1 MSIMSSKIV
10 SDDRHTAPP
19 EGKYQAYHEQFDT
32 DLPDRTWP
40 GKRILHAPDW
50 CSVDL
55 RDGNQAL
62 PNPMTVAQKLIFFD
76 LLKEVGF
83 EQIEIGYPSA
93 SKPEMEFTR
102 ALIEDGRIPAHVIPQ
117 VLIAARPDLIEKTFD
132 ALKGAP
138 RAIVHI
144 YNSTSITQREKV
156 YKMSKDATI
165 ARAVEATELVRH
177 LADRA
182 DMPVTLQYSPES
194 FTGTER
200 EFARD
205 ICNAVITKWNP
216 SADRKVIIN
225 LPSTVEMTTPDVYAD
240 QIEWMSRHLHSRDH
254 VILSVHPHNDRG
266 TAVAAAELAQ
276 KAGAQRVEGTLFGN
290 GERAG
295 NVDLV
300 ILALNLYTRGV
311 DPKIDLHD
319 LPKIQKIYEELT
331 DRTVPERHCYAGELA
346 TKAFSGTHQAAIR
359 ACLDQRAPHDP
370 WDVAYLPI
378 DFRDIGRDYDPIT
391 INSQSGKNGVAYAL
405 RHNFSLELPKKMES
419 EVMAI
424 VQAWCDK
431 TGTVIPPQ
439 TILELFNREFVGV
452 ASPIQFQD
460 FESSYV
466 DFQGVRSVRA
476 SVTVEYEGQ
485 KRVLVGHGNGP
496 MDATIT
502 ALGDLGI
509 QCNIKEY
516 KEHSLD
522 EGSTAKAI
530 AYVQV
535 ELGGITKYGVGV
547 HTNSEEAAIR
557 AVIAGVNRHLA

>member
-1 MSIMSSKIV
+1 MSIASSKEV
-10 SDDRHTAPP
+10 STGRHTAPP
-19 EGKYQAYHEQFDT
+19 AGKYLPYHEQFDT

-40 GKRILHAPDW
+40 GKRILEAPDW

-76 LLKEVGF
+76 LLKEIGF

-117 VLIAARPDLIEKTFD
+117 VLIAARSDLIEKTFD

-156 YKMSKDATI
+156 YNMSKDATI

-205 ICNAVITKWNP
+205 ICNAVIAKWNP
-216 SADRKVIIN
+216 SADRRVIIN

-240 QIEWMSRHLHSRDH
+240 QIEWMSRHLHFRDH

-266 TAVAAAELAQ
+266 TAIAAAELAQ

-295 NVDLV
+295 NVDLI
-300 ILALNLYTRGV
+300 ILALNLYTRGI
-311 DPKIDLHD
+311 DPKIDLRD
-319 LPKIQKIYEELT
+319 IPRIQSIYGELT

-359 ACLDQRAPHDP
+359 ACLEKRNSNDP

-424 VQAWCDK
+424 VQAWCDQ
-431 TGTVIPPQ
+431 TGTVIPPE
-439 TILELFNREFVGV
+439 TILELFNNEFVGV
-452 ASPIQFQD
+452 SSPIQFEG

-466 DFQGVRSVRA
+466 DFQGGRSLRA
-476 SVTVEYEGQ
+476 AVTVYYQGQ
-485 KRVLVGHGNGP
+485 RRVLVGHGNGP

-502 ALGDLGI
+502 ALGEFGI
-509 QCNIKEY
+509 HCNIKEY

-535 ELGGITKYGVGV
+535 ELGGTTKYGVGV

-557 AVIAGVNRHLA
+557 AVLAGVNRHLG